1 MHVFL
6 IVAACGVIA
15 LIAYSLASDREK
27 HKRRY
32 ERRIAGYALRA
43 VCAADPVRTAWR
55 HLSSPRLA
63 PADGMPSS
71 IKTNSSNSQN

>member
-27 HKRRY
+27 HKRQY
-32 ERRIAGYALRA
+32 ERRIAG
-43 VCAADPVRTAWR
+43 VRTTR
-55 HLSSPRLA
+55 GVCRGSGSHRLA
-63 PADGMPSS
+63 TS
-71 IKTNSSNSQN
+71 